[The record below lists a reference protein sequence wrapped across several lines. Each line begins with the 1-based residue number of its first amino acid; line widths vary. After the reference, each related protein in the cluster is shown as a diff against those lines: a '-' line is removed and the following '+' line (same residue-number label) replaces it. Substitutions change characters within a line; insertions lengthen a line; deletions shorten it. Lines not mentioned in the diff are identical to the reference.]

1 MKTFH
6 PFFIIGTFGIILTAI
21 MHIIFALLFEI
32 ISAHSIFFTLY
43 PTFIAFLILGTAII
57 FKKEKESPTL

>member
-21 MHIIFALLFEI
+21 MHIIFDLLFEI

-43 PTFIAFLILGTAII
+43 PPFIAFLILGTAII